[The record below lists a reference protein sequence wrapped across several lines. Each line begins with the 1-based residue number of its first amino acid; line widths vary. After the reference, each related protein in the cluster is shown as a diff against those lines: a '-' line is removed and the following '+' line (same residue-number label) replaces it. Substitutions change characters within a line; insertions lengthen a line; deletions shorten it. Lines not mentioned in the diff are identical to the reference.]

1 MILALYAYGNKLY
14 IWYLIQP
21 CAHIYIYIYIYII
34 LLVNVSY
41 ILNLSEFLFLNSQP
55 LFLLENKCLKYKLLY
70 FVDSREF

>member
-1 MILALYAYGNKLY
+1 MILSLYAYGNKLY
-14 IWYLIQP
+14 IWDLMQP
-21 CAHIYIYIYIYII
+21 CAYIYIYII

>member
-21 CAHIYIYIYIYII
+21 CAHIYIYII

-70 FVDSREF
+70 FVDSRES